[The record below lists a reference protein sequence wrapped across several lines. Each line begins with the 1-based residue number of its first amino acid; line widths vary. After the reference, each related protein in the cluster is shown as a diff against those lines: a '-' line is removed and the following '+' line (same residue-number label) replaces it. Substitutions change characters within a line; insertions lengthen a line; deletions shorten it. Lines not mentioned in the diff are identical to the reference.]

1 MLNYHVQTQQQ
12 YVDYLVSIISSA
24 EGHRQVVAFP
34 PNDPCSNNAGALL
47 LAANEFHYVRAA

>member
-34 PNDPCSNNAGALL
+34 PNDPFSNNTGVLP
-47 LAANEFHYVRAA
+47 LAANEFNYARAV